1 MLIKIL
7 SILLFNFLGL
17 GCITLLAFPPDFLKE
32 KYPSMEKVLE
42 VCSCIFFSISFII
55 MLIIG
60 SLLLWTK
67 I

>member
-1 MLIKIL
+1 MIIKIL

-17 GCITLLAFPPDFLKE
+17 SFITLLGFSPDFLKE

-42 VCSCIFFSISFII
+42 ICSYIFFSISFII
-55 MLIIG
+55 ILIIG
-60 SLLLWTK
+60 SLLLWTE